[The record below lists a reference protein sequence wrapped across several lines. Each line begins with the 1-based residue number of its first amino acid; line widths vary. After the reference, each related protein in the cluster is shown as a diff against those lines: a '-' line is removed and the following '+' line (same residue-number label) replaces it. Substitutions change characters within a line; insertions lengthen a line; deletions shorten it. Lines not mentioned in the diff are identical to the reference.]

1 MKKVFLMMTALCM
14 VLVMGC
20 SADHSDEDAVQTET
34 GAAGPEASTIGAES
48 AKNNASAVGDT
59 ANAEK
64 SAINTAEEMDE
75 AEKTLVVA
83 DAEALDEAD
92 PEKGDG
98 AKTVEEREAEI
109 IAQEAERQAYLDE
122 YVGTYTDDTNDFSI
136 YKGDDGNYYM
146 TISITRLTTFEDCDV
161 EPCNSG
167 VKVTSTQGDGNGN
180 LITFEFSK
188 KGSSYTLLVT
198 DSSWGYLPAGE
209 KFKGIKKVDSSKYEE
224 K

>member
-1 MKKVFLMMTALCM
+1 
-14 VLVMGC
+14 
-20 SADHSDEDAVQTET
+20 
-34 GAAGPEASTIGAES
+34 
-48 AKNNASAVGDT
+48 
-59 ANAEK
+59 
-64 SAINTAEEMDE
+64 
-75 AEKTLVVA
+75 
-83 DAEALDEAD
+83 
-92 PEKGDG
+92 
-98 AKTVEEREAEI
+98 
-109 IAQEAERQAYLDE
+109 
-122 YVGTYTDDTNDFSI
+122 
-136 YKGDDGNYYM
+136 M